1 MGILNLVVSRMT
13 GPIPQPGCQPGMPT
27 ERVELLNFSIVLLAR
42 ATGYEG
48 GVIVEVLI
56 GYV

>member
-1 MGILNLVVSRMT
+1 MT